1 MTEFTI
7 FPTVGSIAQ
16 KQLLR
21 ATLNMTIRSVSQL
34 IDQHNVSSVVLEIG
48 DEYFVFSVEDL
59 LRHLHAGG
67 SSDAT
72 LAELTLRKMTCV
84 FENERILTA
93 FEILENNGD
102 RYLGVVDSA
111 ESLVGILTDT
121 DILSAVDP
129 TVLVQKKTIGEL
141 VTRIEPVT
149 FTADWILDDVLNHL
163 QKMEDSIIVVEAKIP
178 VGIITTK
185 DIFKL
190 ISAADTTDRPLREYM
205 TSPVITTQVSSTIQD
220 ALAQLKTCHIK
231 RSIVVNQENQLV
243 GVVTQSELVG
253 FAYGTWID
261 LIKHHAGELK
271 ELVAILDAKAKGFE
285 KSSLTDP
292 LTGLGNRRMLDKRL
306 ADEIGRMR
314 RYDAPAFSLLLLD
327 IDFFKHINDTHGHLI
342 GDEILK
348 AISLKLMSVVRC
360 SDDAIRWGGE
370 EFAILLP
377 HTLLQDAVEFANR
390 LRTTIEDHSFVE
402 QIHITISIGVGQF
415 SITEHESQ
423 FLDRVDKALY
433 LAKHQGRNRVVA
445 DTSSGPI
452 QHLVMPI

>member
-1 MTEFTI
+1 M
-7 FPTVGSIAQ
+7 
-16 KQLLR
+16 
-21 ATLNMTIRSVSQL
+21 
-34 IDQHNVSSVVLEIG
+34 
-48 DEYFVFSVEDL
+48 
-59 LRHLHAGG
+59 
-67 SSDAT
+67 
-72 LAELTLRKMTCV
+72 
-84 FENERILTA
+84 
-93 FEILENNGD
+93 
-102 RYLGVVDSA
+102 
-111 ESLVGILTDT
+111 
-121 DILSAVDP
+121 
-129 TVLVQKKTIGEL
+129 
-141 VTRIEPVT
+141 TRIEPIT

-163 QKMEDSIIVVEAKIP
+163 QKMEDSIIVVESKIP
-178 VGIITTK
+178 IGIITTK

-205 TSPVITTQVSSTIQD
+205 SSPVITTQVSSTIED

-327 IDFFKHINDTHGHLI
+327 IDLFKQINDAHGHLI

-348 AISLKLMSVVRC
+348 AISLKLMSLVRC

-377 HTLLQDAVEFANR
+377 HTLLEDAVEFANR

-402 QIHITISIGVGQF
+402 QIQVTISIGVGQF